1 MLTPPDLFQHL
12 LEGSR
17 QTFFIY
23 SISAGKVLYLS
34 PSYEKLF
41 PGLLCENVDAD
52 LPQLLHWLPVD
63 DQAYARECFV
73 DLASGE
79 LRDDLLLR
87 LQPGPDRPLRWLAM
101 QAHRATA
108 ADGQELLTGSVQD
121 VTVEQEYLRNAD
133 LYMAKKNTT
142 LEILSHD
149 LAGPFNM
156 LRQLADFLEEKTQA
170 LNDPQVQNMIRVM
183 QDTCRDS
190 VNLIRD
196 FVDGEFMGSA
206 SVELKRTR
214 VDLAAEL
221 RQVMETYQKNEYLV
235 AKWFSFET
243 SRPSIYVEIDHNKFL
258 QVINNL
264 LSNAIKF
271 TGEGGRIAVS
281 LEQRAEHVLVA
292 VADDG
297 IGIPEQLH
305 PVLFDRFTKAR
316 RPGLRGEK
324 TTGLGMHLIH
334 TIVQLHNGRIWFDS
348 QEHKGTTFY
357 IELPTAPG
365 A

>member
-23 SISAGKVLYLS
+23 SASAGKVLYLS
-34 PSYEKLF
+34 AAYEQLF
-41 PGLLCENVDAD
+41 PGLRRENVDAD
-52 LPQLLHWLPVD
+52 LPQLLALLPPD

-73 DLASGE
+73 DLAAGR
-79 LRDDLLLR
+79 LRDDLMLR
-87 LQPGPDRPLRWLAM
+87 LQGSPNQPVRWLAV
-101 QAHRATA
+101 QAHHTTA
-108 ADGQELLTGSVQD
+108 ADGQVLLSGAAQD

-133 LYMAKKNTT
+133 QYMAKKNTT

-156 LRQLADFLEEKTQA
+156 LRQLADFLEERTQV
-170 LNDPQVQNMIRVM
+170 LNDPQVHKMIQVM

-196 FVDGEFMGSA
+196 FVDGEFMDSS
-206 SVELKRTR
+206 SVELKLTR
-214 VDLAAEL
+214 VDLATDL
-221 RQVMETYQKNEYLV
+221 RQVMETYQKNEHLV
-235 AKWFSFET
+235 SKRFSFEA
-243 SRPSIYVEIDHNKFL
+243 SHPSIYVEIDHNKFL

-271 TGEGGRIAVS
+271 TAEGGRIDVRLA
-281 LEQRAEHVLVA
+281 QHADHVLIT

-297 IGIPEQLH
+297 IGIPERMH

-324 TTGLGMHLIH
+324 TTGLGMHLIL
-334 TIVQLHNGRIWFDS
+334 TLVRLHKGQIWFESGED
-348 QEHKGTTFY
+348 QGTAFH
-357 IELPTAPG
+357 IKLPLAPG
-365 A
+365 S